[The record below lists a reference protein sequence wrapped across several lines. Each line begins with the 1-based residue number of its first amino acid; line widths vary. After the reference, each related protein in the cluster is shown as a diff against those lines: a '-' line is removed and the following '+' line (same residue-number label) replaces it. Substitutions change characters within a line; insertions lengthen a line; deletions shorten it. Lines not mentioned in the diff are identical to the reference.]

1 MASNGGFDPAKHLT
15 NLKGKDYLE
24 VKWRLFWLRDD
35 APESQVR
42 SEHVMINENIAVFH
56 ATVTR
61 IVDGE
66 VKGVGEG
73 YGSETPRDFGDYIEK
88 AETKAIGRALG
99 ALGYGTQFCDDHAFG
114 ADQGRVVDAPVERR
128 NPPPAERR
136 QNEPPRPPNAPREAG
151 FAPQGQNRPQ
161 AGPGLISDK
170 QIAYLFR
177 LAGEVNL
184 DKGVSNEDFVHGQVY
199 ARFTK
204 ASVRDLTKQE
214 ASIIIDAF
222 QSNDLV
228 DAVMPPPQREDQTE
242 RRQQE
247 SSFGGMAGPSEPTW
261 MSAAP
266 DVGEPGNDRYSA

>member
-1 MASNGGFDPAKHLT
+1 MANFIPA
-15 NLKGKDYLE
+15 
-24 VKWRLFWLRDD
+24 
-35 APESQVR
+35 
-42 SEHVMINENIAVFH
+42 
-56 ATVTR
+56 
-61 IVDGE
+61 
-66 VKGVGEG
+66 
-73 YGSETPRDFGDYIEK
+73 DYIDVQERITRFWEEHQLGRI
-88 AETKAIGRALG
+88 ETDLMSPPDDFTQCRYVARVYRNPEDERPAATGWAFELAGGQGANRTSHEENCETSAIGRAL
-99 ALGYGTQFCDDHAFG
+99 ANLGYATRG
-114 ADQGRVVDAPVERR
+114 ADRPSRQEMEKVQRGQ

-136 QNEPPRPPNAPREAG
+136 QNDPPRPPNTPNGAG

-247 SSFGGMAGPSEPTW
+247 PSFGGMAGPSEPAW
-261 MSAAP
+261 MGAAP
-266 DVGEPGNDRYSA
+266 DVGEPEYDRHTA